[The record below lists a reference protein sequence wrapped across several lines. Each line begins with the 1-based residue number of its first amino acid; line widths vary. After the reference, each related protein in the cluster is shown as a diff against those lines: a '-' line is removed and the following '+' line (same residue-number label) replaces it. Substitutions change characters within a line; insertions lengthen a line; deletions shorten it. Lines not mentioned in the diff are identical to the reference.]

1 MFKKLR
7 NRLLLTNL
15 LITAALITGCFAVI
29 FIMMERNVT
38 RNIDMSLNA
47 ALNMITDRP
56 HSDRPE
62 GPELRDEQLPAGH
75 SEESQEAPPQE
86 GEAPLGG
93 ATRRHD
99 GDPFSSILMYS
110 VDDSGNV
117 TDLSFGFTLTD
128 ETVLEEINV
137 LIPQIAAEGRG
148 NGRVSVDGTVLEY
161 KTRRYANGCAVAL
174 GVFNAEHGMLQRL
187 LIVLIL
193 IEIFALGLALL
204 ISLISANRSIRPV
217 EDSYNKQK
225 QFVADASHELK
236 TPLTTINTN
245 IDVLLSHEDS
255 LIRDEKKW
263 LLYIKTESERMA
275 KLTNDLLYLARLDHG
290 ESIIYG
296 ETSFSEAAES
306 VLLAMEA
313 VAFERSITI
322 DERIDEGVN
331 VKASPDQLRQLVM
344 ILMDNAIKYTPKG
357 GRISVTLNGGRD
369 AVLKVRNSGTGID
382 KEDMKQIFERFYRSD
397 KSRARE
403 SGGYGLGLAI
413 AKAIT
418 ESVGGEIS
426 VSSKRNEYTEF
437 AVSIPSER
445 RK

>member
-15 LITAALITGCFAVI
+15 LITAALITCCFAVI

-62 GPELRDEQLPAGH
+62 GPELRGEQLPDGYG
-75 SEESQEAPPQE
+75 EEPQEAPPQE
-86 GEAPLGG
+86 DEAPLGG
-93 ATRRHD
+93 AARRHD

-137 LIPQIAAEGRG
+137 LIPQIAAEGRE

-161 KTRRYANGCAVAL
+161 KTRRYADGCAVAL
-174 GVFNAEHGMLQRL
+174 GVFSAEHGMLQRL

-275 KLTNDLLYLARLDHG
+275 KLTNDLLYLARLDHD

-313 VAFERSITI
+313 VAFERNITI
-322 DERIDEGVN
+322 DEHIDEDVT

-344 ILMDNAIKYTPKG
+344 ILTDNAIKYTPKG
-357 GRISVTLNGGRD
+357 GRISVSLSGGRD
-369 AVLKVRNSGTGID
+369 AVLRVRNSGAGID

-418 ESVGGEIS
+418 ESFGGEIS
-426 VSSKRNEYTEF
+426 VSSKLNEYTEF
-437 AVSIPSER
+437 EVSIPSER
-445 RK
+445 RR